1 MSVLQEQ
8 AVLSYKCPCCGGGLT
23 FDPGVR
29 ELSCP
34 YCDNTFDLETVQA
47 CQESES
53 GEDLS
58 WSQEDGPQW
67 SQQEQQAMQLFQCPS
82 CAGELLCDAQTAAT
96 FCPFCGSPTLIPS
109 RFSGGLRPDGLIP
122 FATTKDDAKAAFLRL
137 CKGKP
142 LLPKFFT
149 QEQQLE
155 KITGIYVPFW
165 LYDCDA
171 DFDGSYRATRLRHW
185 SDSDYDYTRTDH
197 YLLRRGGEAAFW
209 GIPMDGSTKMDD
221 AFMESIEPFDYQ
233 ALTDFD
239 PAYLSGFLA
248 DKYDVSWQSGEA
260 RIRQRVNNALED
272 AIQPSLMGY
281 ASVLPA
287 ARQLHIRNSKARY
300 ALLPVWLLN
309 TRYRGKVYTF
319 AMNGQTGRMT
329 GTLPICPK
337 RTAAWFAGIFAG
349 AAALTLAFQ
358 WFI

>member
-1 MSVLQEQ
+1 MQEQ
-8 AVLSYKCPCCGGGLT
+8 TVLEYKCPCCGAGLT
-23 FDPGVR
+23 FGADSQK
-29 ELSCP
+29 LTCA

-58 WSQEDGPQW
+58 WSQEEGPQW

-82 CAGELLCDAQTAAT
+82 CGGELICDEQTAAT
-96 FCPFCGSPTLIPS
+96 FCPFCGNPTLIPS
-109 RFSGGLRPDGLIP
+109 RFSGGLRPDGVLP

-171 DFDGSYRATRLRHW
+171 EFDGRYRATRLRHW
-185 SDSDYDYTRTDH
+185 SDSNYNYTRTDH
-197 YLLRRGGEAAFW
+197 FLLRRGGEASFS
-209 GIPMDGSTKMDD
+209 GIPMDGSAKMDD
-221 AFMESIEPFDYQ
+221 AFMESIEPFRYEDMKP
-233 ALTDFD
+233 FD
-239 PAYLSGFLA
+239 PAYLTGYLA
-248 DKYDVSWQSGEA
+248 DKYDVSWESGEE
-260 RIRQRVNNALED
+260 RIRQRVHHALENSV
-272 AIQPSLMGY
+272 QPSLLGY
-281 ASVLPA
+281 ATVLPA
-287 ARQLHIRNSKARY
+287 SQQLRIQNSKARY

-337 RTAAWFAGIFAG
+337 RTAAWFAGVFAA
-349 AAALTLAFQ
+349 AAALTLVFQ